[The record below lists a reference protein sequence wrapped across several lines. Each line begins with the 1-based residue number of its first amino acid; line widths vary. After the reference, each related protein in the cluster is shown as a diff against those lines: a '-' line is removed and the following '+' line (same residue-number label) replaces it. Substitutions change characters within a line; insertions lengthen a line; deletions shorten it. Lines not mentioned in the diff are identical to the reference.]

1 MSVALFSKE
10 RINSLE
16 NKLATNDTE
25 SRAIWYG
32 YVANLTA
39 YNLQYRENIPI
50 DYETE
55 DLLTDTEDYYYI
67 KDEKDG
73 YDALCSLLY
82 NIYTNDGNC
91 FLEDRW
97 VKVLNDIKDRLKPKH
112 ERVDMLSDK
121 NFLY

>member
-1 MSVALFSKE
+1 MSVSLFSRKAINTLAKKWAKNEKE
-10 RINSLE
+10 E
-16 NKLATNDTE
+16 
-25 SRAIWYG
+25 RAIWYG

-55 DLLTDTEDYYYI
+55 DVFDECEDRI
-67 KDEKDG
+67 G
-73 YDALCSLLY
+73 SLIY

-97 VKVLNDIKDRLKPKH
+97 VAVLNEIAEREKQIESQSETIQALDDIFRIY
-112 ERVDMLSDK
+112 S
-121 NFLY
+121 

>member
-1 MSVALFSKE
+1 MSVALFSKK

-16 NKLATNDTE
+16 DKLAKHESE

-50 DYETE
+50 DYDTE
-55 DLLTDTEDYYYI
+55 ELLTDTEDYYYI
-67 KDEKDG
+67 KDEKDA
-73 YDALCSLLY
+73 YDTLCSLLY

-97 VKVLNDIKDRLKPKH
+97 VKVLNDIKKRLAPKYDRQVANNYGYIH
-112 ERVDMLSDK
+112 
-121 NFLY
+121 

>member
-10 RINSLE
+10 RINTIDYVLSKNE
-16 NKLATNDTE
+16 TE

-55 DLLTDTEDYYYI
+55 DILTDTEDYYYI
-67 KDEKDG
+67 KDKKDA

-97 VKVLNDIKDRLKPKH
+97 VKVLNDIKDRLKPKY